1 MSQVP
6 EISASSI
13 RPVTRRRFVQGGS
26 LALAAVLAHP
36 HLGLGEETGTGILP
50 APLAEFGYGDVTLD
64 SPLHEEQRKHTLD
77 ILMGVSDDS
86 MLMPLR
92 QLSNLPAPGEDLGGW
107 YHYAPEWDYREG
119 GPGFAPA
126 HLYGQWVSALARNYA
141 ISRDPVLRERV
152 IRLNKQYAETI
163 TPSFYNNNRF
173 PAYCF
178 DKFVCA
184 LIDSHSFAN
193 DPDAFAIL
201 DRTVDVAAPL
211 LPGRALDRD
220 RQDKWR
226 PAPDAS
232 WTWDESYTMP
242 ENLFLAYQRGAG
254 QRYKEMAV
262 QYLDDATYFEPLS
275 RGEDVLGGKHAYS
288 YVNALSSGM
297 QAYMVGGSAMHLKAV
312 QNGFAL
318 VQEQSFATGGWGP
331 DEQLRPRNSG
341 DVAASLT
348 DTHSS
353 FETPCGSYA
362 HFKVTRYLLRVT
374 GDSRYGD
381 SMERVMYNTVLGA
394 KKLEAD
400 GHAFYYAD
408 YNLDGKRFY
417 HDNRWP
423 CCAGTLPQVSADYR
437 INTYFRG
444 AGAVYVNL
452 YIPSTVRWTEGK
464 ARLSLTQ
471 KSNYPLEP
479 QIAFELATSHPEE
492 LTLHFRIPAWAQGA
506 TLQVNGKRF
515 DGPVQAGSFAAVHRK
530 WKDGDRVEL
539 DLPLQQRLEPVDARH
554 PELVALLRGPLVLFA
569 LKDGALPAVSSG
581 QLLAAKQNGPKQWAV
596 EGHSGSIQMV
606 PYTEIGDREYTLYV
620 MTV

>member
-1 MSQVP
+1 MTQSK
-6 EISASSI
+6 IS
-13 RPVTRRRFVQGGS
+13 RRRFVQGGS

-36 HLGLGEETGTGILP
+36 RMGLGEVANTGVLQ
-50 APLAEFGYGDVTLD
+50 APLAQFGYGDVTLD
-64 SPLHEEQRKHTLD
+64 SPLHEDQRRHTLD

-92 QLSNLPAPGEDLGGW
+92 QMSNLPAPGEDLGGW
-107 YHYAPEWDYREG
+107 YHYAPEWDYRKG

-126 HLYGQWVSALARNYA
+126 HMYGQWVSAMARNYA
-141 ISRDPVLRERV
+141 ISGDPALRNRV
-152 IRLNKQYAETI
+152 MGLNKLYAQTI
-163 TPSFYNNNRF
+163 SPAFYNNNRF

-178 DKFVCA
+178 DKLVCA

-201 DRTVDVAAPL
+201 DHTVDVAAPL

-226 PAPDAS
+226 PAPDDS

-254 QRYKEMAV
+254 PRYKTMAT
-262 QYLDDATYFEPLS
+262 QYLDDETYFEPLS

-312 QNGFAL
+312 QNGFKL

-331 DEQLRPRNSG
+331 DEQLRKRNSG

-362 HFKVTRYLLRVT
+362 HFKVTRYLLRAT

-394 KKLEAD
+394 RKLEAD

-408 YNLDGKRFY
+408 YNVDGKRFY
-417 HDNRWP
+417 HDSRWP

-444 AGAVYVNL
+444 PGAVYVNL

-464 ARLSLTQ
+464 AKLSLTQ

-479 QIAFELATSHPEE
+479 QVAFEVATSHPAE
-492 LTLHFRIPAWAQGA
+492 LTLNFRIPEWASGA
-506 TLQVNGKRF
+506 TLQVNGKPF
-515 DGPVQAGSFAAVHRK
+515 DSAVKPGSFAAVRRT
-530 WKDGDRVEL
+530 WKNGDRVEL
-539 DLPLQQRLEPVDARH
+539 ELPLAQRVEPVDAQH
-554 PELVALLRGPLVLFA
+554 TNLVALLRGPLVLFA
-569 LKDGALPAVSSG
+569 LKDAGTLPPVSSH

-596 EGHSGSIQMV
+596 EAQSGSIRMV
-606 PYTEIGDREYTLYV
+606 PFTEIGDREYTLYLK
-620 MTV
+620 TV

>member
-1 MSQVP
+1 MTLKTD
-6 EISASSI
+6 IS
-13 RPVTRRRFVQGGS
+13 RRRFVQGGS
-26 LALAAVLAHP
+26 LALAGILVHP
-36 HLGLGEETGTGILP
+36 RRGFADGSILP
-50 APLAEFGYGDVTLD
+50 APLGQFGYGDVSLD
-64 SPLHEEQRKHTLD
+64 SPIHEAQRLDTLN
-77 ILMGVSDDS
+77 ILMGISDDS
-86 MLMPLR
+86 MLKPLR
-92 QLSNLPAPGEDLGGW
+92 QMSSQPAPGEDLGGW
-107 YHYAPEWDYREG
+107 YHYAEEWDYRKG

-126 HLYGQWVSALARNYA
+126 HCYGQWVSAMARNYA
-141 ISRDPVLRERV
+141 ISGDAALRDRV
-152 IRLNKQYAETI
+152 IRLNTLYVQTI
-163 TPSFYNNNRF
+163 APGFYNNNRF

-178 DKFVCA
+178 DKLVCA

-193 DPDAFAIL
+193 DPNAFAIL
-201 DRTVDVAAPL
+201 DHTVDVAAPL

-226 PAPDAS
+226 PAPDDS

-254 QRYKEMAV
+254 QRYKDMAV

-275 RGEDVLGGKHAYS
+275 RGEDVLAGKHAYS

-312 QNGFAL
+312 QNGFGM

-331 DEQLRPRNSG
+331 DEQLRARHSG
-341 DVAASLT
+341 DVAASLEN
-348 DTHSS
+348 THSS

-362 HFKVTRYLLRVT
+362 HFKVTRYLLRAT

-408 YNLDGKRFY
+408 YNVNGKRFF

-444 AGAVYVNL
+444 PGSVYVNL
-452 YIPSTVRWTEGK
+452 YIPSTLKWSEGK
-464 ARLSLTQ
+464 TRLSLTQ
-471 KSNYPLEP
+471 KSNYPFES
-479 QIAFELATSHPEE
+479 QIAFELTASSHVEM
-492 LTLHFRIPAWAQGA
+492 TLNFRIPAWAQGA
-506 TLQVNGKRF
+506 TLQVNGK
-515 DGPVQAGSFAAVHRK
+515 PVEAAVNAGSFAAVHRT
-530 WKDGDRVEL
+530 WKNGDRVEL
-539 DLPLQQRLEPVDARH
+539 ELPLTQRVEPVDARH
-554 PELVALLRGPLVLFA
+554 TELVALLRGPLVLFA
-569 LKDGALPAVSSG
+569 LKDAGTLPAVTSS
-581 QLLAAKQNGPKQWAV
+581 QLVAAKQNGAKEWAV
-596 EGHSGSIQMV
+596 AGQSGSIRMV
-606 PYTEIGDREYTLYV
+606 PFTEIGDREYTLYLK
-620 MTV
+620 TV